1 MSRFAL
7 KRLFTAAAILVVIS
21 SSAFAQRMGS
31 SNRFAA
37 TVGQTIAFGDKTI
50 ELSYTAITW
59 GGGQWAAQLADEGA
73 RAGMRDA
80 INKSAEKTPL
90 GTLKLS
96 TGIAIG
102 ETKVAAGTY
111 KVAFTIDEKF
121 TWQVSLIGEAAT
133 VTLPLT
139 LKTVEDD
146 QKRLALGIRAGEK
159 DFTAELLIAFGKSR
173 CVLPVT
179 LEK

>member
-7 KRLFTAAAILVVIS
+7 KRLCTALAVIVVCS

-31 SNRFAA
+31 SNRNAP
-37 TVGQTIAFGDKTI
+37 TVGQTITFGDKTI

-59 GGGQWAAQLADEGA
+59 AGGQWAAQLADEATRGDM
-73 RAGMRDA
+73 RAA
-80 INKSAEKTPL
+80 INKSAERTPL
-90 GTLKLS
+90 GTLKLA

-121 TWQVSLIGEAAT
+121 GWQVSLIGEAAT
-133 VTLPLT
+133 VTLPLS
-139 LKTVEDD
+139 LKTVDDD
-146 QKRLALGIRAGEK
+146 QKRLALGLRAGEK
-159 DFTAELLIAFGKSR
+159 DFTAELVIAFGKSR
-173 CVLPVT
+173 CLLPVT